1 MSTAAGFV
9 SARHRHYR
17 TTPHVSVGACLSGYD
32 LMTQDQLLAF
42 AVVAGMMVMF
52 VWGRIRYDLVAGL
65 ALLVAILVG
74 VVPFDQAFSGFSND
88 ILVVV
93 GAALLVSAAVTRSR
107 LMESL
112 LQSLGPHITSIRVQ
126 VILLVTA
133 VTVLSAFVKNIGALA
148 MMLPVAFQMA
158 KRSNVSPS
166 VFLMPMAFGSLLGG
180 LMTLIGTSPNIIVS
194 ELRQE
199 LAGRPF
205 SMFDFTPVG
214 LGLSLLGIVF
224 LAFAYKLLPQDRK
237 GESSLAAGIDIQ
249 DYVTEGRVGPRSSF
263 AGETLRALRKRLSK
277 NVSVNAVVRE
287 GEKKVAS
294 QDTVL
299 REDDRV
305 ILEGEPAALDEAVKA
320 AGLELEGDDRETR
333 TEKPDEEVGTLE
345 AVIGPDSL
353 LIGNTAGRLALHERF
368 NVNMIAVSRSGDRLT
383 ERLRDI
389 RLYAGDVI
397 VLQGPLGGMSDVL
410 RELGCLP
417 LAPREIHLGTVRR
430 GLVPIVVLAVAM
442 VLAATGKLPVGIAFF
457 GAGLAVILLGSLTV
471 REAYTSI
478 EWPLLVMI
486 GALIPVGDA
495 IRSTGGA
502 DVIAS
507 ALANAAHGL
516 PPWGT
521 VALIMSAAM
530 ALTPFLNNA
539 ATVLVM
545 APIAASFAQRL
556 GFAPDAFLMAVAVG
570 AGCDFLTPIGHQ
582 CNMLV
587 FGPGGYKFGDYARLG
602 APLSVLVLLVGTPL
616 ILLVWPL
623 VR

>member
-1 MSTAAGFV
+1 ME
-9 SARHRHYR
+9 R
-17 TTPHVSVGACLSGYD
+17 
-32 LMTQDQLLAF
+32 DQLLAF
-42 AVVAGMMVMF
+42 AVIAGMMVMF
-52 VWGRIRYDLVAGL
+52 VWGRIRYDLVAAL

-74 VVPFDQAFSGFSND
+74 VVPFEQAFSGFSND

-107 LMESL
+107 LMEGL
-112 LQSLGPHITSIRVQ
+112 LQALGPRLDSVRVQ
-126 VILLVTA
+126 LIVLVTA

-158 KRSNVSPS
+158 KRSKVSPS
-166 VFLMPMAFGSLLGG
+166 VFLMPMSFGSLLGG

-205 SMFDFTPVG
+205 SMFDFLPVG
-214 LGLSLLGIVF
+214 LGLSVVGVAF
-224 LAFAYKLLPQDRK
+224 LAVAYRLLPQDRK
-237 GESSLAAGIDIQ
+237 GESSLAEGIDIQ
-249 DYVTEGRVGPRSSF
+249 DYVTEGRVGPKSGF
-263 AGETLRALRKRLSK
+263 AGETLRALRKKLSK
-277 NVSVNAVVRE
+277 DVSVNAVVRD
-287 GEKKVAS
+287 GEQKLAS

-305 ILEGEPAALDEAVKA
+305 ILEGEPAALDAAVKT
-320 AGLELEGDDRETR
+320 AGLELEGDDRETPV
-333 TEKPDEEVGTLE
+333 EKPDEEITTLE
-345 AVIGPDSL
+345 AVVAPGSL

-368 NVNMIAVSRSGDRLT
+368 NVNMIAVSRSSQRLT

-397 VLQGPLGGMSDVL
+397 VLQGPMGIMSDVL

-430 GLVPIVVLAVAM
+430 GLVPIAVLAVAM
-442 VLAATGKLPVGIAFF
+442 TLAATGKLPVGIAFF

-471 REAYTSI
+471 REAYSSI

-486 GALIPVGDA
+486 GALIPVSDA

-502 DVIAS
+502 DVIAA
-507 ALANAAHGL
+507 ALANVSHSL
-516 PPWGT
+516 PPWGA
-521 VALIMSAAM
+521 VALIMAAAM

-545 APIAASFAQRL
+545 APIAASFAGRL
-556 GFAPDAFLMAVAVG
+556 GYAPDALLMAVAVG

-582 CNMLV
+582 CNLLV

-602 APLSVLVLLVGTPL
+602 APLSLLVLLVGTAL
-616 ILLVWPL
+616 ILLVWPIG
-623 VR
+623 

>member
-1 MSTAAGFV
+1 
-9 SARHRHYR
+9 
-17 TTPHVSVGACLSGYD
+17 
-32 LMTQDQLLAF
+32 MTQDQLLAF
-42 AVVAGMMVMF
+42 AVIAGMMVLF
-52 VWGRIRYDLVAGL
+52 VWGRIRYDLVAGI

-74 VVPFDQAFSGFSND
+74 VVPFDQAFAGFSND
-88 ILVVV
+88 ILVIIA
-93 GAALLVSAAVTRSR
+93 AALLVSAAVTRSR
-107 LMESL
+107 LIEGL
-112 LQSLGPHITSIRVQ
+112 LHALGPRLSSVRAQ
-126 VILLVTA
+126 LILLVTV

-166 VFLMPMAFGSLLGG
+166 VFLMPMSFGSLLGG

-194 ELRQE
+194 GLRQE

-214 LGLSLLGIVF
+214 LGLSLIGIVF
-224 LAFAYKLLPQDRK
+224 LAFAYKLLPRDRK
-237 GESSLAAGIDIQ
+237 GESSLAEGIDIK
-249 DYVTEGRVGPRSSF
+249 DYVTEGRVGPKSSF
-263 AGETLRALRKRLSK
+263 AGETLRAFRKRLNK
-277 NVSVNAVVRE
+277 VVSVNAVVRE
-287 GEKKVAS
+287 GEKKPAT

-299 REDDRV
+299 QEGDRV
-305 ILEGEPAALDEAVKA
+305 ILEGEPAALDEAVKT
-320 AGLELEGDDRETR
+320 AGLELEGEDRETKIE
-333 TEKPDEEVGTLE
+333 TPAAEIGTLE
-345 AVIGPDSL
+345 AVIGPGSL
-353 LIGNTAGRLALHERF
+353 LIGQTAGRLALHERF

-397 VLQGPLGGMSDVL
+397 VLQGPMPEMGEVL

-417 LAPREIHLGTVRR
+417 LAAREIHLGTVRR
-430 GLVPIVVLAVAM
+430 GLVPIAVLAVAM
-442 VLAATGKLPVGIAFF
+442 ILAGTGKLPIGIAFF
-457 GAGLAVILLGSLTV
+457 GAGLAIVLLGSLSV

-486 GALIPVGDA
+486 GALIPVSDA

-502 DVIAS
+502 DVISA
-507 ALANAAHGL
+507 ALANAAHSL

-521 VALIMSAAM
+521 VMLIMAAAM

-602 APLSVLVLLVGTPL
+602 APLSMLVLALGTPL

-623 VR
+623 

>member
-1 MSTAAGFV
+1 
-9 SARHRHYR
+9 
-17 TTPHVSVGACLSGYD
+17 
-32 LMTQDQLLAF
+32 MTQDQLLAF
-42 AVVAGMMVMF
+42 AVIAGMMVMF

-65 ALLVAILVG
+65 ALLVSLLVG

-88 ILVVV
+88 ILVIV

-107 LMESL
+107 LIEDVV
-112 LQSLGPHITSIRVQ
+112 QKLGPRISSVRAQI
-126 VILLVTA
+126 ILLVTA
-133 VTVLSAFVKNIGALA
+133 VAVLSAFVKNIGALA

-166 VFLMPMAFGSLLGG
+166 VFLMPMSFASLLGG

-199 LAGRPF
+199 LAGHPF
-205 SMFDFTPVG
+205 GMFDFTPVG
-214 LGLSLLGIVF
+214 LGLTLLGVVF
-224 LAFAYKLLPQDRK
+224 LAFGYKLLPQDRK
-237 GESSLAAGIDIQ
+237 GESSLAEGIDIQ

-263 AGETLRALRKRLSK
+263 AGETLRALRKRLNK
-277 NVSVNAVVRE
+277 GVSVNAIVRD
-287 GEKKVAS
+287 GEQKLAS

-305 ILEGEPAALDEAVKA
+305 ILEGEPAELDAAVKS
-320 AGLELEGDDRETR
+320 AGLELEGDDRETKVA
-333 TEKPDEEVGTLE
+333 KPDEEIGTLE
-345 AVIGPDSL
+345 SVIAPGSL
-353 LIGNTAGRLALHERF
+353 LVGKTAGQLALHERF

-397 VLQGPLGGMSDVL
+397 VLQGPLAEMGDVL
-410 RELGCLP
+410 RKLDCLP
-417 LAPREIHLGTVRR
+417 LAPREIHLGNVRR
-430 GLVPIVVLAVAM
+430 GLVPIAVLAVAM
-442 VLAATGKLPVGIAFF
+442 ALAGTGKLPVGIAFF
-457 GAGLAVILLGSLTV
+457 GAGLAIILFGSLTV
-471 REAYTSI
+471 REAYTSV

-486 GALIPVGDA
+486 GALIPVSEA

-507 ALANAAHGL
+507 GLANAAHSL

-521 VALIMSAAM
+521 VALIMAAAM

-556 GFAPDAFLMAVAVG
+556 DFAPDAFLMAVAVG

-582 CNMLV
+582 CNLLV
-587 FGPGGYKFGDYARLG
+587 YGPGGYKFGDYARLG
-602 APLSVLVLLVGTPL
+602 APLSVLVLVVGTPL

-623 VR
+623 AR

>member
-1 MSTAAGFV
+1 
-9 SARHRHYR
+9 
-17 TTPHVSVGACLSGYD
+17 
-32 LMTQDQLLAF
+32 MTNDQLLAF

-65 ALLVAILVG
+65 ALLVSLLVG

-88 ILVVV
+88 IVVIV

-107 LMESL
+107 LMEGL
-112 LQSLGPHITSIRVQ
+112 LQKLGPRLSSVRAQ

-133 VTVLSAFVKNIGALA
+133 VTLLSAFVKNIGALA

-166 VFLMPMAFGSLLGG
+166 VFLMPMSFGSLLGG

-199 LAGRPF
+199 LTGKPF

-214 LGLSLLGIVF
+214 LGLSVLGVAF
-224 LAFAYKLLPQDRK
+224 LAVGYKLLPQDRK
-237 GESSLAAGIDIQ
+237 GGGTLAEGIDIQ
-249 DYVTEGRVGPRSSF
+249 DYVTEGRVGPKSGF
-263 AGETLRALRKRLSK
+263 AGETLRVLRKKLSK
-277 NVSVNAVVRE
+277 GVSVNAVVRE
-287 GEKKVAS
+287 GEKKAS

-305 ILEGEPAALDEAVKA
+305 ILEGEPAALDEAVKT

-333 TEKPDEEVGTLE
+333 IDKPDEEIGTLE
-345 AVIGPDSL
+345 AVVGPDSVL
-353 LIGNTAGRLALHERF
+353 AGNTAARLALHERF
-368 NVNMIAVSRSGDRLT
+368 NVNMIAVSRSGERLT

-397 VLQGPLGGMSDVL
+397 VLQGPLSGMSDVM

-430 GLVPIVVLAVAM
+430 GLVPIAVLTVAM
-442 VLAATGKLPVGIAFF
+442 ILAATGKLPVGIAFF
-457 GAGLAVILLGSLTV
+457 GAALAIILFGSLTV
-471 REAYTSI
+471 REAYESV

-486 GALIPVGDA
+486 GALIPVSDA
-495 IRSTGGA
+495 IRTTGGA
-502 DVIAS
+502 DVIAA
-507 ALANAAHGL
+507 ALANIAHSL

-521 VALIMSAAM
+521 VMLIMSAAM
-530 ALTPFLNNA
+530 LLTPFLNNA

-545 APIAASFAQRL
+545 APIAVSFAERL
-556 GFAPDAFLMAVAVG
+556 DFAPDALLMAVAVG

-587 FGPGGYKFGDYARLG
+587 YGPGGYKFGDYARLG
-602 APLSVLVLLVGTPL
+602 TPLSILVLLIGTPL
-616 ILLVWPL
+616 ILLTWPL
-623 VR
+623 

>member
-1 MSTAAGFV
+1 MSVYAVMA
-9 SARHRHYR
+9 
-17 TTPHVSVGACLSGYD
+17 
-32 LMTQDQLLAF
+32 QDQLLAF
-42 AVVAGMMVMF
+42 AVIAGMMVMF

-88 ILVVV
+88 IVFIV

-112 LQSLGPHITSIRVQ
+112 LQKVGHHISTVRLQ
-126 VILLVTA
+126 VVVLVTV

-166 VFLMPMAFGSLLGG
+166 TFLMPMAFGSLLGG

-199 LAGRPF
+199 LAGKPF
-205 SMFDFTPVG
+205 SMFDFMPVG
-214 LGLSLLGIVF
+214 LGLSVLGIVF
-224 LAFAYKLLPQDRK
+224 LAFAFKLLPRDRK
-237 GESSLAAGIDIQ
+237 GESSLAEGIDIQ
-249 DYVTEGRVGPRSSF
+249 DYVTEGRVGPKSGF
-263 AGETLRALRKRLSK
+263 AGETLRALRKTFGK
-277 NVSVNAVVRE
+277 DVSVNAVVRE
-287 GEKKVAS
+287 GDQKVAS

-299 REDDRV
+299 KEGDRV
-305 ILEGEPAALDEAVKA
+305 ILEGEPAALDEAVKK
-320 AGLELEGDDRETR
+320 AGLELEGDDREVKPA
-333 TEKPDEEVGTLE
+333 KPDEEIGTLE
-345 AVIGPDSL
+345 AVVGPDSL
-353 LIGNTAGRLALHERF
+353 LIGKTAARLALHERF

-397 VLQGPLGGMSDVL
+397 VLQGPLGGMSEVL

-430 GLVPIVVLAVAM
+430 GLVPIAVLAVAM
-442 VLAATGKLPVGIAFF
+442 TLAATGKLPVGIAFF
-457 GAGLAVILLGSLTV
+457 GAGLAIILLGSLSL
-471 REAYTSI
+471 REAYNSV

-486 GALIPVGDA
+486 GALIPVSDA

-502 DVIAS
+502 DVIAA
-507 ALANAAHGL
+507 ALAHAAHAL
-516 PPWGT
+516 PPWGA
-521 VALIMSAAM
+521 VMLIMAAAM

-556 GFAPDAFLMAVAVG
+556 GLAPDAFLMAVAVG

-602 APLSVLVLLVGTPL
+602 APLSMLVLLIGTPL

-623 VR
+623 

>member
-1 MSTAAGFV
+1 
-9 SARHRHYR
+9 
-17 TTPHVSVGACLSGYD
+17 
-32 LMTQDQLLAF
+32 MTRDQILAF
-42 AVVAGMMVMF
+42 AVIAGMMLMF
-52 VWGRIRYDLVAGL
+52 IWGRIRYDLVDGL
-65 ALLVAILVG
+65 ALLAALVVG
-74 VVPFDQAFSGFSND
+74 VVPYEQAFSGFSND
-88 ILVVV
+88 ILVIV

-107 LMESL
+107 LMEGL
-112 LQSLGPHITSIRVQ
+112 LQKLGPRLASVRAQ

-166 VFLMPMAFGSLLGG
+166 VFLMPMSFGSLLGG

-194 ELRQE
+194 KLRGELV
-199 LAGRPF
+199 GKPF

-214 LGLSLLGIVF
+214 LGLSVLGIAF
-224 LAFAYKLLPQDRK
+224 LAFGYKLLPHDRK
-237 GESSLAAGIDIQ
+237 GEGTLAEGIDIQ
-249 DYVTEGRVGPRSSF
+249 DYVTEGRVGPKSGF
-263 AGETLRALRKRLSK
+263 AGQTLRALRKQLSGG
-277 NVSVNAVVRE
+277 VSVNAVVRE
-287 GEKKVAS
+287 GEKKAS

-320 AGLELEGDDRETR
+320 AGLELEGDDREVKPD
-333 TEKPDEEVGTLE
+333 KPDEEIGTLE

-353 LIGNTAGRLALHERF
+353 LVGKTAARLALHERF

-397 VLQGPLGGMSDVL
+397 VLQGPMNAMSDVL

-430 GLVPIVVLAVAM
+430 GLVPILVLGVAM
-442 VLAATGKLPVGIAFF
+442 VLAATGTLPVGIAFF
-457 GAGLAVILLGSLTV
+457 GAGLAIILFGSLTV

-486 GALIPVGDA
+486 GALIPVSDA
-495 IRSTGGA
+495 IRTTGGA

-507 ALANAAHGL
+507 WLAQVAHSL

-521 VALIMSAAM
+521 VALIMGAAM

-545 APIAASFAQRL
+545 APIAVSFAQRL
-556 GFAPDAFLMAVAVG
+556 GFAPDALLMAVAVG

-582 CNMLV
+582 CNLLV
-587 FGPGGYKFGDYARLG
+587 YGPGGYKFGDYARLG
-602 APLSVLVLLVGTPL
+602 APLSVLVLVVGTPL
-616 ILLVWPL
+616 ILMVWPL
-623 VR
+623 G

>member
-1 MSTAAGFV
+1 
-9 SARHRHYR
+9 
-17 TTPHVSVGACLSGYD
+17 
-32 LMTQDQLLAF
+32 MTQDQLLAF
-42 AVVAGMMVMF
+42 AVIAGMMVMF

-88 ILVVV
+88 IIVIV

-112 LQSLGPHITSIRVQ
+112 LQKMGPHFSSVRLQ
-126 VILLVTA
+126 LILLVTV

-166 VFLMPMAFGSLLGG
+166 VFLMPMSFGSLLGG

-199 LAGRPF
+199 LVGKPF
-205 SMFDFTPVG
+205 AMFDFTPVG
-214 LGLSLLGIVF
+214 LGLSILGILF
-224 LAFAYKLLPQDRK
+224 LAIAYPLLPRDRR
-237 GESSLAAGIDIQ
+237 GESSLSEGIDIQ
-249 DYVTEGRVGPRSSF
+249 DYVTEGRVGPKSSF
-263 AGETLRALRKRLSK
+263 AGETLRALRKKLPK
-277 NVSVNAVVRE
+277 EISVNAVVRE

-305 ILEGEPAALDEAVKA
+305 ILEGEPAALDEAVKT

-333 TEKPDEEVGTLE
+333 TEKPTEEIGTLE
-345 AVIGPDSL
+345 AVIGPGSL
-353 LIGNTAGRLALHERF
+353 LIGNTAGRLALHDRF

-397 VLQGPLGGMSDVL
+397 VLQGPLGAMSDVL

-417 LAPREIHLGTVRR
+417 LAEREIHLGTVRR
-430 GLVPIVVLAVAM
+430 GLVPIAVLAVAM
-442 VLAATGKLPVGIAFF
+442 ILAGTGKLPVGVAFF
-457 GAGLAVILLGSLTV
+457 GAGLAIILLGSLTV
-471 REAYTSI
+471 REAYSSV

-486 GALIPVGDA
+486 GALIPVSDA
-495 IRSTGGA
+495 IRTSGGA
-502 DVIAS
+502 DLLAS
-507 ALANAAHGL
+507 ALADAAHML
-516 PPWGT
+516 PPWGA
-521 VALIMSAAM
+521 VMLIMAAAM

-545 APIAASFAQRL
+545 APIAASFAHRL

-616 ILLVWPL
+616 ILWVWPL

>member
-1 MSTAAGFV
+1 
-9 SARHRHYR
+9 
-17 TTPHVSVGACLSGYD
+17 
-32 LMTQDQLLAF
+32 MTRDQLLAF
-42 AVVAGMMVMF
+42 AVIAGMMVMF

-65 ALLVAILVG
+65 ALLVAVLVG

-88 ILVVV
+88 IIVVV

-107 LMESL
+107 LTESL
-112 LQSLGPHITSIRVQ
+112 LQKLGPHISSVRVQ
-126 VILLVTA
+126 LVLLVTA

-166 VFLMPMAFGSLLGG
+166 MFLMPMSFGSLLGG

-214 LGLSLLGIVF
+214 LGLSLIGILF

-237 GESSLAAGIDIQ
+237 GESSLAEGIDIQ
-249 DYVTEGRVGPRSSF
+249 DYVTEGRVGPKSGF
-263 AGETLRALRKRLSK
+263 AGETLRALRKKLS
-277 NVSVNAVVRE
+277 NAVSVNAVVRE

-299 REDDRV
+299 QEDDRV
-305 ILEGEPAALDEAVKA
+305 ILEGEPAALDEAVKTI
-320 AGLELEGDDRETR
+320 GLELEGDDRETKAA
-333 TEKPDEEVGTLE
+333 KPDEEIGTLE
-345 AVIGPDSL
+345 AVIGPGSL
-353 LIGNTAGRLALHERF
+353 LIGNTAARLALHERF

-397 VLQGPLGGMSDVL
+397 VLQGPLGGMSEVL

-430 GLVPIVVLAVAM
+430 GLVPIAALAVAM

-471 REAYTSI
+471 REAYASV

-486 GALIPVGDA
+486 GALIPVGEA
-495 IRSTGGA
+495 IRTTGGA

-507 ALANAAHGL
+507 ALAQAAHAL

-521 VALIMSAAM
+521 VALIMAAAM

-602 APLSVLVLLVGTPL
+602 APLSLLVLLLGTPL
-616 ILLVWPL
+616 ILQVWPL
-623 VR
+623 

>member
-1 MSTAAGFV
+1 M
-9 SARHRHYR
+9 
-17 TTPHVSVGACLSGYD
+17 TT
-32 LMTQDQLLAF
+32 DQLLAF
-42 AVVAGMMVMF
+42 AVIAGMMVMF

-65 ALLVAILVG
+65 GLLVALLVG
-74 VVPFDQAFSGFSND
+74 VVPYDKAFSGFSND
-88 ILVVV
+88 ILVIVA
-93 GAALLVSAAVTRSR
+93 AALLVSAAVTRSR

-112 LQSLGPHITSIRVQ
+112 LQKAGSRLSSIHVQ
-126 VILLVTA
+126 VVVLVTA
-133 VTVLSAFVKNIGALA
+133 VTLLSAFVKNIGALA

-158 KRSNVSPS
+158 KRSKVSPS

-199 LAGRPF
+199 LTGKPF
-205 SMFDFTPVG
+205 SMFDFMPVG

-224 LAFAYKLLPQDRK
+224 LAFGYRLLPRDRK
-237 GESSLAAGIDIQ
+237 GEGSLAEGIDIQ
-249 DYVTEGRVGPRSSF
+249 DYVTEGRVGPKSSF
-263 AGETLRALRKRLSK
+263 AGETLRALRKKLNK
-277 NVSVNAVVRE
+277 GVTVNAVVRE
-287 GEKKVAS
+287 GEKKAS

-305 ILEGEPAALDEAVKA
+305 ILEGEPAALDDAVKT
-320 AGLELEGDDRETR
+320 AGLELEGDDRETKP
-333 TEKPDEEVGTLE
+333 EKPDEEIGTLE

-353 LIGNTAGRLALHERF
+353 LVGKTAARLALHERF

-389 RLYAGDVI
+389 RLYAGDII

-417 LAPREIHLGTVRR
+417 LAPRDIHLGTVRR
-430 GLVPIVVLAVAM
+430 GLVPIVVLGVAM

-457 GAGLAVILLGSLTV
+457 GAGLAIILLGSLTV
-471 REAYTSI
+471 REAYTSV

-486 GALIPVGDA
+486 GALIPVSEA
-495 IRSTGGA
+495 IRTTGGA
-502 DVIAS
+502 DLIAS
-507 ALANAAHGL
+507 GLADIARSL
-516 PPWGT
+516 PPSGT
-521 VALIMSAAM
+521 VALIMAAAM
-530 ALTPFLNNA
+530 LLTPFLNNA

-545 APIAASFAQRL
+545 APIAVSFAQRL
-556 GFAPDAFLMAVAVG
+556 DFAPDALLMAVAVG

-587 FGPGGYKFGDYARLG
+587 YGPGGYKFGDYARLG
-602 APLSVLVLLVGTPL
+602 APLSLLVLVVGTPL
-616 ILLVWPL
+616 ILMVWPL
-623 VR
+623 A

>member
-1 MSTAAGFV
+1 
-9 SARHRHYR
+9 
-17 TTPHVSVGACLSGYD
+17 
-32 LMTQDQLLAF
+32 MTQDQLLAF
-42 AVVAGMMVMF
+42 AVIAGMMVLF
-52 VWGRIRYDLVAGL
+52 VWGRIRYDLVAAL

-88 ILVVV
+88 ILVIVA
-93 GAALLVSAAVTRSR
+93 AALLVSAAVTRSR
-107 LMESL
+107 LIEGA
-112 LQSLGPHITSIRVQ
+112 LQALGPRISSVRAQ
-126 VILLVTA
+126 LILLVTV

-199 LAGRPF
+199 LAGQPF
-205 SMFDFTPVG
+205 AMFDFMPVG

-237 GESSLAAGIDIQ
+237 GESSLAEGIDIQ
-249 DYVTEGRVGPRSSF
+249 DYVTEGRVGPQSSF
-263 AGETLRALRKRLSK
+263 AGETLRALRKKISK
-277 NVSVNAVVRE
+277 DVSVNAVVRE
-287 GEKKVAS
+287 GEKQPAT

-299 REDDRV
+299 QEDDRV
-305 ILEGEPAALDEAVKA
+305 ILEGEPAALDDAVKT
-320 AGLELEGDDRETR
+320 AGLELEGEDRETK
-333 TEKPDEEVGTLE
+333 TEAPAAEIGTLE
-345 AVIGPDSL
+345 AVIGPGSL
-353 LIGNTAGRLALHERF
+353 LIGKTAARLALHERF

-397 VLQGPLGGMSDVL
+397 VLQGPIAEMGEVL

-417 LAPREIHLGTVRR
+417 LATREIHLGNVRR

-457 GAGLAVILLGSLTV
+457 GAGLAIILLGSLSV
-471 REAYTSI
+471 REAYTSV
-478 EWPLLVMI
+478 EWPLLIMI
-486 GALIPVGDA
+486 GALIPVSDA
-495 IRSTGGA
+495 IRTTGGA

-507 ALANAAHGL
+507 ALANAAHLL
-516 PPWGT
+516 PPWGA
-521 VALIMSAAM
+521 VMLIMAAAM

-582 CNMLV
+582 CNLLV

-623 VR
+623 AR

>member
-1 MSTAAGFV
+1 
-9 SARHRHYR
+9 
-17 TTPHVSVGACLSGYD
+17 
-32 LMTQDQLLAF
+32 MTQDQLLAF

-52 VWGRIRYDLVAGL
+52 MWGRIRYDLVAGL

-88 ILVVV
+88 ILVIV

-112 LQSLGPHITSIRVQ
+112 LQSLGPHIKSIRVQ

-194 ELRQE
+194 ELRQQ

-277 NVSVNAVVRE
+277 DVSVNAVVRE
-287 GEKKVAS
+287 GERKVAS

-333 TEKPDEEVGTLE
+333 AEKPDEEVGTLE

-353 LIGNTAGRLALHERF
+353 LIGNTAGRLALHQRF

-430 GLVPIVVLAVAM
+430 GLVPIVVLVVAM

-516 PPWGT
+516 PPWGA

>member
-1 MSTAAGFV
+1 
-9 SARHRHYR
+9 
-17 TTPHVSVGACLSGYD
+17 
-32 LMTQDQLLAF
+32 MTQDQILAF
-42 AVVAGMMVMF
+42 SIIAGMMVLF

-65 ALLVAILVG
+65 ALLTAVLVG
-74 VVPFDQAFSGFSND
+74 VVPFDQAFTGFSND
-88 ILVVV
+88 IVVIV

-107 LMESL
+107 LMESA
-112 LQSLGPHITSIRVQ
+112 LQALGPRFSSVRAQ
-126 VILLVTA
+126 LILLVTV

-158 KRSNVSPS
+158 KRSKVSPS
-166 VFLMPMAFGSLLGG
+166 TFLMPMAFGSLLGG

-194 ELRQE
+194 GVRQD
-199 LAGRPF
+199 LVGKPF

-214 LGLSLLGIVF
+214 LGLSLIGIAF

-237 GESSLAAGIDIQ
+237 GESSLAEGIDIQ
-249 DYVTEGRVGPRSSF
+249 DYVTEGRVGPKSGF

-277 NVSVNAVVRE
+277 DVSVNAIVRE
-287 GEKKVAS
+287 GEKKIAS

-299 REDDRV
+299 QENDRV
-305 ILEGEPAALDEAVKA
+305 ILEGEPAALDDAVKT
-320 AGLELEGDDRETR
+320 AGLELEGDDREIKATR
-333 TEKPDEEVGTLE
+333 PEEEVGTLE
-345 AVIGPDSL
+345 AVIGPESL
-353 LIGNTAGRLALHERF
+353 LIGNTAGRLALHDRF

-397 VLQGPLGGMSDVL
+397 VLQGPSGSLTDAL

-417 LAPREIHLGTVRR
+417 LAPREIHLGNVRR
-430 GLVPIVVLAVAM
+430 GLVPIVVLIVAM
-442 VLAATGKLPVGIAFF
+442 SLAATGKLPVGIAFF
-457 GAGLAVILLGSLTV
+457 GAGLAIILLGSLTV

-486 GALIPVGDA
+486 GALIPVSDA
-495 IRSTGGA
+495 IRTTGGA

-507 ALANAAHGL
+507 ALATAAHAL
-516 PPWGT
+516 PGWGA
-521 VALIMSAAM
+521 VMLIMAAAM

-556 GFAPDAFLMAVAVG
+556 GFAPDALLMAVAVG

-587 FGPGGYKFGDYARLG
+587 FGPGGYRFGDYARLG
-602 APLSVLVLLVGTPL
+602 APLSLLVLLVGTPL
-616 ILLVWPL
+616 ILMVWPL
-623 VR
+623 S

>member
-1 MSTAAGFV
+1 MSK
-9 SARHRHYR
+9 
-17 TTPHVSVGACLSGYD
+17 
-32 LMTQDQLLAF
+32 DQILAF
-42 AVVAGMMVMF
+42 AVIAGMMAMF
-52 VWGRIRYDLVAGL
+52 VWGRLRYDLVAGL
-65 ALLVAILVG
+65 ALLVALLVG

-88 ILVVV
+88 IIVII

-107 LMESL
+107 LMEGL
-112 LQSLGPHITSIRVQ
+112 LQALGPRISSIRAQ
-126 VILLVTA
+126 VILLVTV

-158 KRSNVSPS
+158 KRSRVSPS

-180 LMTLIGTSPNIIVS
+180 LTTLIGTSPNIIVS

-199 LAGRPF
+199 LVGKPF

-214 LGLSLLGIVF
+214 LGLAILGIVF

-237 GESSLAAGIDIQ
+237 GESSIAEGIDIQ
-249 DYVTEGRVGPRSSF
+249 DYVTEGRVGPQSSF
-263 AGETLRALRKRLSK
+263 AGETLRALRKKLSK
-277 NVSVNAVVRE
+277 DVAVNAVVRD
-287 GEKKVAS
+287 GEKKLAS

-305 ILEGEPAALDEAVKA
+305 ILEGEPAALDAAVKA
-320 AGLELEGDDRETR
+320 AGLELEGDDREPKA
-333 TEKPDEEVGTLE
+333 ESSDGEVAALE
-345 AVIGPDSL
+345 AVIGPGSML
-353 LIGNTAGRLALHERF
+353 VGQTAGRLALHERF
-368 NVNMIAVSRSGDRLT
+368 NVNLIAVSRSGDRLT

-397 VLQGPLGGMSDVL
+397 VLQGPIAAMSDVM

-417 LAPREIHLGTVRR
+417 LAPRDIHLGTVRR
-430 GLVPIVVLAVAM
+430 GLVPIAVLTVAM
-442 VLAATGKLPVGIAFF
+442 ILAATGKLPVGIAFF
-457 GAGLAVILLGSLTV
+457 GAGLAIILLGSLTV

-486 GALIPVGDA
+486 GALIPVSEA
-495 IRSTGGA
+495 IRTTGGA
-502 DVIAS
+502 DVIA
-507 ALANAAHGL
+507 AGLANLAHAL
-516 PPWGT
+516 PPSAT
-521 VALIMSAAM
+521 VALIMAAAM

-545 APIAASFAQRL
+545 APIAASFADRL

-582 CNMLV
+582 CNLLV
-587 FGPGGYKFGDYARLG
+587 YGPGGYKFGDYARLG
-602 APLSVLVLLVGTPL
+602 APLSVLVLAIGTPL

-623 VR
+623 AG